1 MIWLRVLHRFQILLL
16 YGFYAIGFIRIN
28 RRVKNFDWVIGPNEI
43 AGVSRSISSAV
54 PNSKLI
60 NLTPDKFFSSTDQKP
75 SPAPK
80 LWQTPKILARLAHDC
95 RGFVYVGSS
104 GYLLSSVDERSAEF
118 RFLKRINRKIVAV
131 LVGSDIRSVK
141 AMNKESSR
149 TGAESIADYI
159 ALQNPFFA
167 SDQHEEIIVRRCSV
181 INQFA
186 DQIFSVPR
194 DQMSYLR
201 SDSIP
206 LQVFLPIHIFSDSE
220 DKFMNTK
227 VPIILHAPSSPF
239 IKGTPLV
246 RAAIARLR
254 SEGFMFDYQEF
265 SSASN
270 EDLLTSLRSA
280 HIVLNEFYAFVPG
293 MLGIEALASKCVLIT
308 RASKELEPTL
318 PGDPTQAWIPTEP
331 YEIYDK
337 LANLLRDPDS
347 WLDQARKGFNWALEF
362 AAENSQGKEFARTI
376 GKLL

>member
-1 MIWLRVLHRFQILLL
+1 MIWLKVLHRFQILLL
-16 YGFYAIGFIRIN
+16 YGFYGIGFIRIN
-28 RRVKNFDWVIGPNEI
+28 RRVRNFNWIIGPNEV
-43 AGVSRSISSAV
+43 AGISRSISSAV

-60 NLTPDKFFSSTDQKP
+60 NLTPDKFFSPTDQKP
-75 SPAPK
+75 PRAPK
-80 LWQTPKILARLAHDC
+80 LWQTPKILARLTHEC
-95 RGFVYVGSS
+95 RGFIYVGSS
-104 GYLLSSVDERSAEF
+104 GYLLSNVDERAAEF
-118 RFLKRINRKIVAV
+118 RFLKRVNRKIVAV

-141 AMNKESSR
+141 AMIKESSR
-149 TGAESIADYI
+149 TGVESIADYI

-167 SDQHEEIIVRRCSV
+167 TDQHEATIVKRCSV

-206 LQVFLPIHIFSDSE
+206 LQVFLPIAVFSDSE
-220 DKFMNTK
+220 DKFKNIEI
-227 VPIILHAPSSPF
+227 PRILHAPSSPF

-270 EDLLTSLRSA
+270 DDLLISLRNA

-293 MLGIEALASKCVLIT
+293 MLGIEALASKSVLLT

-318 PGDPTQAWIPTEP
+318 PGDPSQAWIPTEP
-331 YEIYDK
+331 HEIYDN
-337 LANLLRDPDS
+337 LANLLRNPEG
-347 WLDQARKGFNWALEF
+347 WLEQARKGFSWALEF
-362 AAENSQGKEFARTI
+362 AAESSQGKEFAKNI